1 VDYEAVVKLPTT
13 ARAAALVGYGR
24 PLELLDVAVPELEPG
39 SILVKTTAATIC
51 ASDVHIWQ
59 GEVGMVEAVFP
70 RILGHEMTGRI
81 AALGP
86 GVTADSVGQPLAEGD
101 RIIWTHSFCG
111 QCEECVIEH
120 QPTIC
125 PNRRFYMSRPCTEF
139 PYLTGGFAE
148 YCYVFPTSGRVK
160 VPDLVPDELA
170 AAAACAFRTVLHGFD
185 RLGGLDDRH
194 SVLIQGSGPLGLFS
208 LARAVRGG
216 SGKIIVVGGPARR
229 LELARSWGATHTLD
243 IADVPDAVERRELIR
258 EWTGGKGPDVVIEV
272 SGALPAVAEGLDVI
286 RPGGRYL
293 VIGQVHGE
301 VVPIPTGAIVAK
313 HLQVIGT
320 LSASVEHYY
329 RALRFIERNW
339 DRFSWMEMISGRYP
353 FERINDALEAMQD
366 LREIKPAITFGP

>member
-1 VDYEAVVKLPTT
+1 
-13 ARAAALVGYGR
+13 
-24 PLELLDVAVPELEPG
+24 
-39 SILVKTTAATIC
+39 
-51 ASDVHIWQ
+51 
-59 GEVGMVEAVFP
+59 
-70 RILGHEMTGRI
+70 
-81 AALGP
+81 
-86 GVTADSVGQPLAEGD
+86 
-101 RIIWTHSFCG
+101 
-111 QCEECVIEH
+111 
-120 QPTIC
+120 
-125 PNRRFYMSRPCTEF
+125 
-139 PYLTGGFAE
+139 
-148 YCYVFPTSGRVK
+148 
-160 VPDLVPDELA
+160 
-170 AAAACAFRTVLHGFD
+170 VLHGFD

-216 SGKIIVVGGPARR
+216 PGKIIVVGGPARR
-229 LELARSWGATHTLD
+229 LEVARSWGATHTLA
-243 IADVPDAVERRELIR
+243 IADVPDAAERRELIR

-301 VVPIPTGAIVAK
+301 LVPIPTGAIVAK
-313 HLQVIGT
+313 HLQVIGS

-366 LREIKPAITFGP
+366 LREVKPAITFGS